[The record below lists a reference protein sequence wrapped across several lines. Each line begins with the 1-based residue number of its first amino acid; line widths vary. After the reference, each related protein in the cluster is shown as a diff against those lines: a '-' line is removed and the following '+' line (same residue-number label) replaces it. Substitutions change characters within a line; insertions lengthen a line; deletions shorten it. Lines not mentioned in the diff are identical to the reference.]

1 MVILFVWLIF
11 KASVRFTALSTR
23 GVELE
28 RHLLS
33 VNLDISSQAIVNR
46 GGSWRGAPLRNNFN
60 IVSCFFFFFNILLVS
75 ESSRPSGASKG
86 VRAPCTLPLD
96 LLL

>member
-1 MVILFVWLIF
+1 MVILFVWLTF
-11 KASVRFTALSTR
+11 KASIRFTALSTR

-46 GGSWRGAPLRNNFN
+46 GGSWRGAPAGHLGRARGCALPAPLPS
-60 IVSCFFFFFNILLVS
+60 ICSCEVECEGTF
-75 ESSRPSGASKG
+75 RDAY
-86 VRAPCTLPLD
+86 
-96 LLL
+96 